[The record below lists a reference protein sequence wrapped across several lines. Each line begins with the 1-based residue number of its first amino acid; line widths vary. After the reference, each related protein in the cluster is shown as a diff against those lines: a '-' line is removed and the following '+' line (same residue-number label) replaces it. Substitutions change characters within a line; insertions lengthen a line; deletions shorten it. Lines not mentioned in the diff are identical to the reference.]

1 MSFLDRPSPI
11 VCAPMAGASTP
22 ELAAAVSNAGGL
34 GFLAAGYL
42 SVPAMA
48 SEVSAYRTLTS
59 APVTVNLFTPQV
71 DRTLE
76 LAPSLTVYRAALE
89 PVAARLRALPGEPT
103 YDTDAFEEKVAWLVA
118 HPVDVVSLTF
128 GPVPA
133 ETVAMLQGVGTSVG
147 FTVTSAHEAQ

>member
-59 APVTVNLFTPQV
+59 APVTVTLFTPQV

-76 LAPSLTVYRAALE
+76 LAPSFTVYRAALE
-89 PVAARLRALPGEPT
+89 PVAARLRALQIVRASCRERVCP
-103 YDTDAFEEKVAWLVA
+103 
-118 HPVDVVSLTF
+118 
-128 GPVPA
+128 
-133 ETVAMLQGVGTSVG
+133 SV
-147 FTVTSAHEAQ
+147 

>member
-1 MSFLDRPSPI
+1 
-11 VCAPMAGASTP
+11 
-22 ELAAAVSNAGGL
+22 
-34 GFLAAGYL
+34 
-42 SVPAMA
+42 MA

-103 YDTDAFEEKVAWLVA
+103 YDTDAFEETVAWLVA
-118 HPVDVVSLTF
+118 PPVDVVSLTF

-133 ETVAMLQGVGTSVG
+133 ETVAMLDRQSVVEG
-147 FTVTSAHEAQ
+147 KRGSGC

>member
-1 MSFLDRPSPI
+1 
-11 VCAPMAGASTP
+11 MAGASTP

-89 PVAARLRALPGEPT
+89 PVAARLRALPGEPP
-103 YDTDAFEEKVAWLVA
+103 YDTDAFEEKDRKSNRLHSSHQCASRLPSYA
-118 HPVDVVSLTF
+118 
-128 GPVPA
+128 
-133 ETVAMLQGVGTSVG
+133 
-147 FTVTSAHEAQ
+147 